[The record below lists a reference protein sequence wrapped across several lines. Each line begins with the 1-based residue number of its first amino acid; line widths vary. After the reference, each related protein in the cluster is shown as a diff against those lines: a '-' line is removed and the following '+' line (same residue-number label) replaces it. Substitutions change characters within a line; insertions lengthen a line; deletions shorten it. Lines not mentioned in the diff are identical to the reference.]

1 MSFEPEP
8 IDLFIGH
15 KIRHFR
21 TKKAWP
27 LKVLAD
33 RLDISLQQVQKYE
46 LGQSRISASL
56 LYKLGLIFDV
66 TPGLFFDGFSTENS
80 AQHLRDVEQHFNI
93 LIIDDNPEDDF
104 ILRKALEDTPHPLNI
119 YTIHSG
125 DEALTFFRSLEGH
138 GVTELPK
145 PHLIFLDLHM
155 PHMNGLDLLKTLKAK
170 PLCQNI
176 PIIIL
181 TNSSNTKDMTEAY
194 KHHASGFVRKSFS
207 FDEFK
212 SHIQQVV
219 TYWTQAVVLPEIAA

>member
-1 MSFEPEP
+1 MPFSPEP

-46 LGQSRISASL
+46 LGQSRISAGL
-56 LYKLGLIFDV
+56 LYKLGIIFDV
-66 TPGLFFDGFSTENS
+66 SPGLFFDGFILDESHHSSNQ
-80 AQHLRDVEQHFNI
+80 ADHHLNI
-93 LIIDDNPEDDF
+93 LVIDDNPEDDF
-104 ILRKALEDTPHPLNI
+104 ILRKALEDTPQPLNV

-125 DEALTFFRSLEGH
+125 DDALTFFRALEGQ

-145 PHLIFLDLHM
+145 PHIIFLDLHM
-155 PHMNGLDLLKTLKAK
+155 PHMNGLDLLKSLKTK
-170 PLCQNI
+170 PICQNI
-176 PIIIL
+176 PIVIL
-181 TNSSNTKDMTEAY
+181 TNSSNAKDMTEAY

-212 SHIQQVV
+212 AHIQQVV
-219 TYWTQAVVLPEIAA
+219 TYWTKAVVLPELAA